1 MPRQLQQSRVSQQTI
16 ARCALGRTVK
26 ETSLYVFQELNRVHW
41 APKDLMESRVF
52 LAGVLSFYLG
62 VSQLSPLTPQLQH
75 FTATSIG

>member
-1 MPRQLQQSRVSQQTI
+1 MPRQLQQIRVSQQTI

-52 LAGVLSFYLG
+52 WLVFCPCIWVCLNFL
-62 VSQLSPLTPQLQH
+62 H
-75 FTATSIG
+75 